1 MLNKIDNNLLGKI
14 KILSLKDEVVE
25 IIVRAYNYSE
35 VKKEIVGFACDSEVI
50 ELPLISSIALSVRLK
65 DISKIASNN
74 NIKYVS
80 SNSKVCGLIFDSKR
94 IIGLESLTS
103 KIKSVGTH
111 CCVVID
117 TGIYPHIDFCLGKN
131 RIIKFVDLINGRN
144 APYDDN
150 GHGTFV
156 SGVFCG
162 NSITNKFGGI
172 DNNCRLIV
180 IKALDGDGETST
192 IKILQAMQ
200 WIIDNR
206 EKYNIKVVCMSF
218 GSELGSGQDPLI
230 FGAEALWKS
239 GVVVVSA
246 GGNSGPEES
255 TIMSP
260 GASRRI
266 ITVGS
271 LDNSRELPIV
281 ADFSSRGPA
290 NGYFK
295 PDMLVPGVNIIS
307 TNVFDENRQLYTKMS
322 GTSVSTPM
330 VAGVCSLL
338 LCINPNYTP
347 DEIKYMLIKSCIR
360 ISFDRNAEGY
370 GVLDLNRL
378 RLI

>member
-1 MLNKIDNNLLGKI
+1 MLNKIDKNLLGKI
-14 KILSLKDEVVE
+14 KALSLKDEMVEVV
-25 IIVRAYNYSE
+25 VRAYNYHKI
-35 VKKEIVGFACDSEVI
+35 KKEIVRFACGGEVI

-65 DISKIASNN
+65 DISKIACNN
-74 NIKYVS
+74 NIEYVS

-94 IIGLESLTS
+94 IIGLESLKS
-103 KIKSVGTH
+103 KVKSIGIH

-117 TGIYPHIDFCLGKN
+117 TGIYPHMDFCLGKN
-131 RIIKFVDLINGRN
+131 RIIKFVDFINGKTN
-144 APYDDN
+144 PYDDN

-156 SGVFCG
+156 SGVFG
-162 NSITNKFGGI
+162 GKSITNKFGGI

-180 IKALDGDGETST
+180 IKALDSDGETST

-206 EKYNIKVVCMSF
+206 EKYKIKVVCMSF
-218 GSELGSGQDPLI
+218 GSELGGGQDPLI
-230 FGAEALWKS
+230 FGVEALWKS

-246 GGNSGPEES
+246 GGNSGPEEG

-271 LDNSRELPIV
+271 LDNSKETMGV

-295 PDMLVPGVNIIS
+295 PDMLVPGVDIIS

-338 LCINPNYTP
+338 FCINPSYTP
-347 DEIKYMLIKSCIR
+347 DEIKYMLIKSCVP